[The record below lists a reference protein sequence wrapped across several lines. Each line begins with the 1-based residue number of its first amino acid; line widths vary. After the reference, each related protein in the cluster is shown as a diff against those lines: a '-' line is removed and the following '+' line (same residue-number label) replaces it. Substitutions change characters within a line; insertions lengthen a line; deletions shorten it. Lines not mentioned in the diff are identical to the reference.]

1 MTNHTYSKTKTL
13 HRVADTLAD
22 LYASG
27 LSDQY
32 GIKWLQGAR
41 HRAWVF
47 CRGEEARPAQPHRFC
62 GIDRRPYGLDHYT
75 PTDWMTLPKARSA
88 LDAKPNLLEVYRL
101 PADIVHATDAVGY
114 WPNPT
119 ALCDRMIEAIVA
131 YVAALPQTCAFRHI
145 RSGVPTTYDQP
156 FRSIR
161 SPRDDAVGRGLVM
174 APWLGPV
181 KCRGCRASGAAR
193 AAKRA
198 P

>member
-32 GIKWLQGAR
+32 GIKWLKAR
-41 HRAWVF
+41 ATALGYSVEVKK
-47 CRGEEARPAQPHRFC
+47 RGPRNLYRFC

-181 KCRGCRASGAAR
+181 MCRGCSASGAAR